1 MVPVV
6 PPSEPWEF
14 ASVSADRAFQGS
26 RFPEAIK
33 RLEPYS
39 GRFEAFRLTGQGC
52 DAYFASY
59 PAGTEIEPH
68 HHDTD
73 NHGLVTLGELILIM
87 DGEETR
93 VPAGSWYHVPAGR
106 THAARF
112 EEDTEEI
119 ELWFAE

>member
-1 MVPVV
+1 MGAQNRFP
-6 PPSEPWEF
+6 
-14 ASVSADRAFQGS
+14 GS

-39 GRFEAFRLTGQGC
+39 GRFEAFRLSGRGC
-52 DAYFASY
+52 DVYFASY

-68 HHDTD
+68 SHDSD
-73 NHGLVTLGELILIM
+73 NHGLITLGALILIV
-87 DGEETR
+87 DGKETR
-93 VPAGSWYHVPAGR
+93 VSAGDWYHIPAGQV
-106 THAARF
+106 HAARF

>member
-1 MVPVV
+1 MS
-6 PPSEPWEF
+6 SERPF
-14 ASVSADRAFQGS
+14 RGAG
-26 RFPEAIK
+26 FPEAVK
-33 RLEPYS
+33 CLEPYS
-39 GRFEAFRLTGQGC
+39 GRFEAFRLNGQGC

-68 HHDTD
+68 QHDTD

-112 EEDTEEI
+112 EADTEEI
-119 ELWFAE
+119 ELWFVPGPGTAAV